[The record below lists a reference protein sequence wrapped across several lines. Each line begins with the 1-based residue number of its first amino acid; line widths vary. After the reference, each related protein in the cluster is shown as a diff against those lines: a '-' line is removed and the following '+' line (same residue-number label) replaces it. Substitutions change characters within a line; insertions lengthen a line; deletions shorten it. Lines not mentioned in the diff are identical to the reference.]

1 MKDPWRFSVS
11 VSGAVISDDGEL
23 LAIERRDNGH
33 WEPPG
38 GLVDPGESLQET
50 LVREVLEE
58 TGLHIDPGPL
68 SGVYQNMQRDII
80 AFVFICSVTGGA
92 LQESDETAS
101 IRWLTPDQVA
111 ELMDEAYAVR
121 LLDALDSGQVQ
132 TRTHD
137 GSSVLS
143 TGAIEGG
150 DGQRAAARGVRAV
163 DQTAQN

>member
-1 MKDPWRFSVS
+1 MADPWRFSVS
-11 VSGAVISDDGEL
+11 VAGAVINDDGEH
-23 LAIERRDNGH
+23 LAIQRQDNGH

-68 SGVYQNMQRDII
+68 SGVYQNMQRDIV
-80 AFVFICSVTGGA
+80 AFVFVCSVTGGA
-92 LQESDETAS
+92 LQESDETATV
-101 IRWLTPDQVA
+101 RWLTPDQVA

-143 TGAIEGG
+143 PRVIAGGAE
-150 DGQRAAARGVRAV
+150 QR
-163 DQTAQN
+163 TAD